1 MTDAL
6 PNLAKVATADLVENI
21 GTGNFKASYINWA
34 RTVQLLREHAPGWEP
49 EIVLNPN
56 GEVLHR
62 APLGAFMMLRFR
74 NGERVTEA
82 IPQAVMDN
90 RNAAIPFEKITA
102 RDITDTHRRGICLA
116 AAMTFGLAYELWA
129 KMPLEKGFS
138 EANDADPPRQ
148 AERRQDAKGPSKTA
162 VQKGL
167 KELIHHMGTIADMGE
182 WYQLK
187 NKYADL
193 IGIVE
198 RDYPDWWNG
207 WPDQPDGFTPLR
219 RKIEMLEADLFA
231 QSSDENEF
239 GGVSE
244 SDLAA

>member
-1 MTDAL
+1 MATPDTI

-49 EIVLNPN
+49 EIVPNAN

-62 APLGAFMMLRFR
+62 APVGAFMMLRFR
-74 NGERVTEA
+74 KGEQVTQA

-90 RNAAIPFEKITA
+90 RNAAIKFEAITA

-138 EANDADPPRQ
+138 EADGEGQGQSQTGAVSPAPKRGLDGPHTSKAALYKAFTALQTDVARCGDDDELT
-148 AERRQDAKGPSKTA
+148 ALLATADAK
-162 VQKGL
+162 V
-167 KELIHHMGTIADMGE
+167 TIA
-182 WYQLK
+182 QC
-187 NKYADL
+187 
-193 IGIVE
+193 E
-198 RDYPDWWNG
+198 RDAPHYLHGGDDAPPD
-207 WPDQPDGFTPLR
+207 FEPLYAR
-219 RKIEMLEADLFA
+219 IKRMRDEFQLENVA
-231 QSSDENEF
+231 
-239 GGVSE
+239 
-244 SDLAA
+244 